1 VTLFGPLNY
10 L

>member
-1 VTLFGPLNY
+1 VPLNY